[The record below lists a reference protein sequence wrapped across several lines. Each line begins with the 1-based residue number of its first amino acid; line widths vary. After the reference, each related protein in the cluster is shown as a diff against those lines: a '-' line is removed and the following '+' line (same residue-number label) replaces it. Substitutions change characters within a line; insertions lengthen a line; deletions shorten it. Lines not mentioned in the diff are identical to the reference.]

1 MSVEN
6 LVRIGAGLAALVLA
20 GPALATL
27 VAGWLKAH
35 NAPATP
41 AAGHGIGMSEAQTVL
56 ALADA
61 FRQAGQPEAVALCQQ
76 LLDHI
81 LHPKAPPS

>member
-1 MSVEN
+1 MSFEN
-6 LVRIGAGLAALVLA
+6 LLRVGAGVAALVLA
-20 GPALATL
+20 GPAVAAL
-27 VAGWLKAH
+27 VAGCIKARS
-35 NAPATP
+35 ATP
-41 AAGHGIGMSEAQTVL
+41 AAHGIGMSEAQTVL

-76 LLDHI
+76 LLDVI

>member
-1 MSVEN
+1 MSLEN
-6 LVRIGAGLAALVLA
+6 LIRIGAALAALVLA
-20 GPALATL
+20 GPAVATL
-27 VAGWLKAH
+27 VAGWIKAR
-35 NAPATP
+35 PATP
-41 AAGHGIGMSEAQTVL
+41 ATPHGIGMTEAQTVL

-81 LHPKAPPS
+81 LHPKAPPA

>member
-1 MSVEN
+1 MSLEN
-6 LVRIGAGLAALVLA
+6 LIRIGAALAALVLA
-20 GPALATL
+20 GPAVATL
-27 VAGWLKAH
+27 VGTWTKAR
-35 NAPATP
+35 PATP
-41 AAGHGIGMSEAQTVL
+41 AADHGIGMTEATTVL

-81 LHPKAPPS
+81 LHPKAPPA

>member
-1 MSVEN
+1 MNLEN
-6 LVRIGAGLAALVLA
+6 LVRIGAALAALVLA

-27 VAGWLKAH
+27 VAGWV
-35 NAPATP
+35 NARPATP
-41 AAGHGIGMSEAQTVL
+41 AAEGIGMSEATTVL

-61 FRQAGQPEAVALCQQ
+61 FRRAGQPEAVALCQQ
-76 LLDHI
+76 LLDVI

>member
-1 MSVEN
+1 MSLEN
-6 LVRIGAGLAALVLA
+6 LIRIGAALAALVLA

-27 VAGWLKAH
+27 VAGWVKDR
-35 NAPATP
+35 PATP
-41 AAGHGIGMSEAQTVL
+41 AAGHGIGMSEAQTIL

-81 LHPKAPPS
+81 LKPKAPA

>member
-1 MSVEN
+1 MTVEN
-6 LVRIGAGLAALVLA
+6 LIRIGAALAALVLA

-27 VAGWLKAH
+27 VAGWVKAR
-35 NAPATP
+35 PATP
-41 AAGHGIGMSEAQTVL
+41 ATPHGIGMTEAQTVL

-81 LHPKAPPS
+81 LHPKAPPT

>member
-1 MSVEN
+1 MSLEN
-6 LVRIGAGLAALVLA
+6 LIRIGAALAALVLA
-20 GPALATL
+20 GPAVATL
-27 VAGWLKAH
+27 VGTWIKAR
-35 NAPATP
+35 PTTP

-81 LHPKAPPS
+81 LHPKAPQA

>member
-1 MSVEN
+1 MTVEN
-6 LVRIGAGLAALVLA
+6 LIRIGAALAALVLA
-20 GPALATL
+20 GPAVATL
-27 VAGWLKAH
+27 VAGWIKAR
-35 NAPATP
+35 PATP
-41 AAGHGIGMSEAQTVL
+41 ATPHGIGMSEAQTVL

>member
-1 MSVEN
+1 MTVEN
-6 LVRIGAGLAALVLA
+6 LIRIGAGLAALVLA

-27 VAGWLKAH
+27 VAGWIKAR
-35 NAPATP
+35 PATP
-41 AAGHGIGMSEAQTVL
+41 AAEGIGMNEATTVL

-61 FRQAGQPEAVALCQQ
+61 FRRAGQPEAVALCQQ
-76 LLDHI
+76 LLDVI

>member
-1 MSVEN
+1 MSLEN
-6 LVRIGAGLAALVLA
+6 LIRIGAAMAALVLA
-20 GPALATL
+20 GPSLATL
-27 VAGWLKAH
+27 VAGWIKAR
-35 NAPATP
+35 PATP
-41 AAGHGIGMSEAQTVL
+41 ATPHGIGMTEAQTVL

>member
-1 MSVEN
+1 MSLEN
-6 LVRIGAGLAALVLA
+6 VIRIGAALAALVLA
-20 GPALATL
+20 GPAVATL
-27 VAGWLKAH
+27 VAGWVKARS
-35 NAPATP
+35 ATP

-81 LHPKAPPS
+81 LKPKAPPA

>member
-1 MSVEN
+1 MSLEN
-6 LVRIGAGLAALVLA
+6 VIRIGAALAALVLA
-20 GPALATL
+20 GPSVATL
-27 VAGWLKAH
+27 VAGWVKAR
-35 NAPATP
+35 PATP

-81 LHPKAPPS
+81 LKPKAPPA

>member
-1 MSVEN
+1 MTLEN
-6 LVRIGAGLAALVLA
+6 LIRIGAGLAALVLA

-27 VAGWLKAH
+27 VAGWIKAR
-35 NAPATP
+35 PATP
-41 AAGHGIGMSEAQTVL
+41 AAGHGIGMTEATTVL

-76 LLDHI
+76 LLDVI
-81 LHPKAPPS
+81 LHPKAPPA

>member
-1 MSVEN
+1 MSLEN
-6 LVRIGAGLAALVLA
+6 LIRIGAALAALVLA
-20 GPALATL
+20 GPAVATL
-27 VAGWLKAH
+27 VAGWIKVR
-35 NAPATP
+35 PATP
-41 AAGHGIGMSEAQTVL
+41 AAGHGIGMSEAQTIL

-81 LHPKAPPS
+81 LKPKAPPA

>member
-1 MSVEN
+1 MSLEN
-6 LVRIGAGLAALVLA
+6 LIRIGAALAALVLA
-20 GPALATL
+20 GPSLATL
-27 VAGWLKAH
+27 VAGWAKAR
-35 NAPATP
+35 PTTP
-41 AAGHGIGMSEAQTVL
+41 AAGHGIGMSEAQTIL

-81 LHPKAPPS
+81 LKPKAPPA

>member
-1 MSVEN
+1 MTFEN
-6 LVRIGAGLAALVLA
+6 LIRIGAGLAALVLA

-27 VAGWLKAH
+27 VAGWVKAR
-35 NAPATP
+35 PTTP
-41 AAGHGIGMSEAQTVL
+41 AAEGIGMTEATTVL

-61 FRQAGQPEAVALCQQ
+61 FRRAGQPEAVALCQQ

-81 LHPKAPPS
+81 LHPKAPPT

>member
-1 MSVEN
+1 MNLEN
-6 LVRIGAGLAALVLA
+6 LVRIGAALAALVLA

-27 VAGWLKAH
+27 VAGWVKAR
-35 NAPATP
+35 PATP
-41 AAGHGIGMSEAQTVL
+41 ATPHGIGMSEATTVL

-81 LHPKAPPS
+81 LHPKAPQS

>member
-1 MSVEN
+1 MSLEN
-6 LVRIGAGLAALVLA
+6 LLRIGAALAALVLA
-20 GPALATL
+20 GPAVATL
-27 VAGWLKAH
+27 VGTWIKARS
-35 NAPATP
+35 ATP
-41 AAGHGIGMSEAQTVL
+41 AAGHGIGMTEATTVL

-81 LHPKAPPS
+81 LHPKAPPA

>member
-1 MSVEN
+1 MTVEN
-6 LVRIGAGLAALVLA
+6 LIRVGAGLAALVLA

-27 VAGWLKAH
+27 VAGWIKAR
-35 NAPATP
+35 PATP
-41 AAGHGIGMSEAQTVL
+41 AAEGIGMTEATTVL

-61 FRQAGQPEAVALCQQ
+61 FRRAGQPEAVALCQQ
-76 LLDHI
+76 LLDVI

>member
-1 MSVEN
+1 MNLEN
-6 LVRIGAGLAALVLA
+6 LIRIGAALAALVLA

-27 VAGWLKAH
+27 VAGWVKDRS
-35 NAPATP
+35 ATP
-41 AAGHGIGMSEAQTVL
+41 LAHGIGMSEAQTIL

>member
-1 MSVEN
+1 MNLEN
-6 LVRIGAGLAALVLA
+6 LVRIGAALAALVLA

-27 VAGWLKAH
+27 VAGWIKAR
-35 NAPATP
+35 PATP
-41 AAGHGIGMSEAQTVL
+41 AAHGIGMSEATTVL

-61 FRQAGQPEAVALCQQ
+61 FRRAGQPEAVALCQQ
-76 LLDHI
+76 LLDVI